1 MGRTRQ
7 NLKKDVIINEVVELR
22 IKRGFSSVSIVEYLE
37 DKWGIKK
44 SQAYNYIK
52 AARLK
57 MGEIFKQVN
66 YEPLKDSVM
75 LMENMLQ
82 KAIGSGDNK
91 LALDILK
98 EMNKVNQLYVEKL
111 DVTSGGDKIKNI
123 TFEIIPQ
130 KRDENGDED

>member
-130 KRDENGDED
+130 KRDKNRDED

>member
-130 KRDENGDED
+130 KRDEKGDED

>member
-130 KRDENGDED
+130 KRDKNGDED